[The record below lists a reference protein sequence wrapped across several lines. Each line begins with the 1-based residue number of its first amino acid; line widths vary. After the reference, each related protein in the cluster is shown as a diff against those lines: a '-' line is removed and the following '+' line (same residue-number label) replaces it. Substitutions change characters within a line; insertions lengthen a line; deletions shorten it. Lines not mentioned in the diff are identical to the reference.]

1 MTISLKTLSRR
12 AAFLLLASDP
22 ALGYKLRSILRAE
35 ALTILNFH
43 RVSDDHTSGYEAMS
57 PKLFEQ
63 LIGWLKL
70 SFTLVTFA
78 DLAERLPH
86 KKPPMVL
93 SFDDG
98 YKDFIENVCPILAKH
113 RVSANQN
120 IIPGCVEDGLPPMN
134 VLMQDFIYQAPREL
148 LREVSLPG
156 LPHGADPDDRVASSL
171 VASASLKNRPIRE
184 QKAIFSVIQPHFERF
199 EGFAPTP
206 LMCITDIIEIS
217 SHHEIG
223 THSFEHATMS
233 FETDNYVD
241 NDAKRCHS
249 WHTEKIG
256 VAPNVYAFP
265 NGGANHRQ
273 VNIVRSAGYK
283 DILLVGERFSSIS
296 WNVHPRFTMHGSSVN
311 ELRFR
316 ATGAKATPRRPLKHF
331 IGLQ

>member
-1 MTISLKTLSRR
+1 MTISLKSLTKR
-12 AAFLLLASDP
+12 AAFFFLASDP
-22 ALGYKLRSILRAE
+22 ALRYKLRSILRAE

-43 RVSDDHTSGYEAMS
+43 RVSDDQTSGYEAIS

-70 SFTLVTFA
+70 NFTLVTFA
-78 DLAERLPH
+78 DLAELLPC

-98 YKDFIENVCPILAKH
+98 YKDFIENVCPILARH
-113 RVSANQN
+113 GVSANQN
-120 IIPGCVEDGLPPMN
+120 VIPGCVDNGLPPMN
-134 VLMQDFIYQAPREL
+134 VHMQDFIYQAPKKL
-148 LREVSLPG
+148 LREVPLPG
-156 LPHGADPDDRVASSL
+156 LPHGADPDDRITSCL
-171 VASASLKNRPIRE
+171 VASASLKNRSIRE
-184 QKAIFSVIQPHFERF
+184 QKAIFSVIQPHFDRF

-206 LMCITDIIEIS
+206 LMSVNDIVEIR

-233 FETDNYVD
+233 FETDDYVAT
-241 NDAKRCHS
+241 DAKRCLS

-256 VAPNVYAFP
+256 AVPIVYAFP
-265 NGGANHRQ
+265 NGGGNHGHVDILRG
-273 VNIVRSAGYK
+273 AGYRYV
-283 DILLVGERFSSIS
+283 LLVGEGFSSIS

-316 ATGAKATPRRPLKHF
+316 ATGATSTPR
-331 IGLQ
+331 